1 MAFEPWCSKRSRS
14 AIRRIVPRCVFVLPP
29 EYGCLTTVNFSV
41 PTVKVLIFFVMA
53 LLMAG
58 AGSVAVSREQ
68 PAQSRTASSIS
79 ISANSEQKPWGMAGN
94 PKAVSRTITL
104 LITEQIRLLPESID
118 VVQGETLKIVLTN
131 NGALKHEFVIGTS
144 QELEEHAALMVQSP
158 DKGHA
163 APHIA
168 QIAPGKTTELV
179 WTFNRPGV
187 FAFACPFAGHYQS
200 AVVGRI
206 VVTAPR

>member
-14 AIRRIVPRCVFVLPP
+14 AIRRILPRCVFVLPP

-41 PTVKVLIFFVMA
+41 PTVKVLIFFVMV
-53 LLMAG
+53 LLTAG
-58 AGSVAVSREQ
+58 AGSVALSREQ
-68 PAQSRTASSIS
+68 VPQSRTVRSIDASS
-79 ISANSEQKPWGMAGN
+79 NSEQKPWGMLGN
-94 PKAVSRTITL
+94 PKAVNRTITL
-104 LITEQIRLLPESID
+104 SITEQIRLLPESID

-131 NGALKHEFVIGTS
+131 NGVLKHEFVIGTS

-179 WTFNRPGV
+179 WTFNRSGV

-200 AVVGRI
+200 AVIGRI
-206 VVTAPR
+206 NVTAPR